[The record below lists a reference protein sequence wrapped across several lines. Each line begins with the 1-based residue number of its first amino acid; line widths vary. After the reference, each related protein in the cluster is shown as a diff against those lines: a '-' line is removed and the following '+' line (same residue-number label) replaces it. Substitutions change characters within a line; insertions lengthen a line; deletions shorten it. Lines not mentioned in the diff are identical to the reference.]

1 MVTLNHLIPST
12 LEEKRL
18 QDVTELWEES
28 PDDRLDFVHA
38 LQYKAKKCNIEEFK
52 KSAEEYDKV
61 SILWEIN

>member
-1 MVTLNHLIPST
+1 MT
-12 LEEKRL
+12 
-18 QDVTELWEES
+18 DLWEES